1 MMVRSPAISAHKRR
15 SLSQRARR
23 DAEAEQRDPAPAY
36 PPHGTVV
43 GEVVLRLLGHE
54 VRAELLSTGRH
65 CRSYGVR
72 IEGEVI
78 GVMGADA
85 AWREV
90 SRRMQRM
97 LSIRR
102 MGA

>member
-43 GEVVLRLLGHE
+43 GEVVLRLLALM
-54 VRAELLSTGRH
+54 RNL
-65 CRSYGVR
+65 
-72 IEGEVI
+72 
-78 GVMGADA
+78 
-85 AWREV
+85 
-90 SRRMQRM
+90 RRMPREAERM
-97 LSIRR
+97 SC
-102 MGA
+102 GAG